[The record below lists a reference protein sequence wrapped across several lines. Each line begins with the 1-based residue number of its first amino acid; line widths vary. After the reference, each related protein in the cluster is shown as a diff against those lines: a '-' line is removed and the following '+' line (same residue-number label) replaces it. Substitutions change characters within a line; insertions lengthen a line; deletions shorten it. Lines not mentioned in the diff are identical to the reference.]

1 MAERRR
7 GIHEDS
13 IETLLDKVSGMREEL
28 LSIERSLERLQA
40 HASDLP
46 KRKDRSGKKSR
57 TEP

>member
-13 IETLLDKVSGMREEL
+13 IENLLDKLSGMREEL

-40 HASDLP
+40 DASDLP